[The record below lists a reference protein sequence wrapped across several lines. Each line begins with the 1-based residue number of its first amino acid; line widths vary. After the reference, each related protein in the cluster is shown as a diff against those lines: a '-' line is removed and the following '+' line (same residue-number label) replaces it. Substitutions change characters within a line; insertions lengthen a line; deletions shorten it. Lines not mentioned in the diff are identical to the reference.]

1 MNEAEYEKLSEIAR
15 RPSSMTFVLN
25 GYCENFEQ
33 DMPEFANLT
42 NFTKMLNKVSED
54 LYGLL

>member
-15 RPSSMTFVLN
+15 RLSSMTFVLN

-42 NFTKMLNKVSED
+42 NFTKMLNKVSEE